1 MSDMAIF
8 RQSETEQNR
17 IAENGRRLDTAD
29 EAAIGARNGTS
40 TISRQRS
47 LLLGDHEIRQCPVI
61 LIRLDLDLLRLL
73 VHLQFACRQRRPL
86 GAFSVGRKK

>member
-47 LLLGDHEIRQCPVI
+47 LLLGDHEIRQCPYLMAVDG
-61 LIRLDLDLLRLL
+61 LDESEDGFGGGGHCGGIRVR
-73 VHLQFACRQRRPL
+73 
-86 GAFSVGRKK
+86 